1 MSSAWDL
8 VADLERVA
16 RESPE
21 RRASTVRRVTDL
33 FLCGADALTE
43 QQIELFDVV
52 IARLA
57 TAIEARARAEL
68 SERLA
73 DVPRA
78 PRAVIRF
85 LAHDEIVIA
94 RPVLSR
100 SPRLSDEDLIAV
112 VLAKGRD
119 HMLAISERSRLNE
132 PVTDV
137 LVTRGDRVVVHA
149 VAANPGAHFS
159 PATVTA
165 LVDRARADEA
175 LQALLSRREDLPEV
189 HLSQL
194 VVMAAEAARRRLAQS
209 MPEVARPALDA
220 AVQQSAS
227 SIEAIV
233 SGGGRDYCAA
243 YQKLRPVI
251 EARRLVEDDLV
262 ALTATGR
269 LDETICAVAHIA
281 GLAIPTA
288 ERLFDGGESDLLLVI
303 GRCHGWSWSTVQT
316 LLRLRQPSGV
326 SGEGMRRLEQHYER
340 LSPAAAQRVLH
351 FLKVREAS
359 PAGRRQPRSNVR

>member
-8 VADLERVA
+8 VADLERAA
-16 RESPE
+16 RDSPE
-21 RRASTVRRVTDL
+21 RRVLTVRRVTDL
-33 FLCGADALTE
+33 FLRDAEAFTE
-43 QQIELFDVV
+43 QQVELFDVV

-57 TAIEARARAEL
+57 AAIETRARAEL

-73 DVPRA
+73 DIPRA
-78 PRAVIRF
+78 PRGVIRF

-100 SPRLSDEDLIAV
+100 SLRLSDEDLIAV
-112 VLAKGRD
+112 ALAKGRD
-119 HMLAISERSRLNE
+119 HMLAISERPRLNE

-175 LQALLSRREDLPEV
+175 LQALLSRREDLPDAD
-189 HLSQL
+189 LRQL
-194 VVMAAEAARRRLAQS
+194 VEMAAEAARRRLAQS
-209 MPEVARPALDA
+209 MPEVAGPALDA

-227 SIEAIV
+227 TIEAIV
-233 SGGGRDYCAA
+233 SGRRRDYGAA

-251 EARRLVEDDLV
+251 DARRLAEDDLV

-269 LDETICAVAHIA
+269 LDEAICAIAHIA

-288 ERLFDGGESDLLLVI
+288 EQLFDSGEGDLLLVI
-303 GRCHGWSWSTVQT
+303 GKCQGWSWGTVQA
-316 LLRLRQPSGV
+316 LLRLRQPDGV
-326 SGEGMRRLEQHYER
+326 SREGMRRLEQHYER

-351 FLKVREAS
+351 FVKVREAS
-359 PAGRRQPRSNVR
+359 PAYQPRSNLR